1 MRTEAQVTVEEWA
14 GRGDWLDLDMGRIF
28 VIDIPATA
36 PPGSSPEPV
45 LVLHGF
51 PSCSFDW
58 RHVLDA
64 LVDSGRRVVLFD
76 FLGFGLSDKPDRRYS
91 IEMHADTAEAV
102 CAALGL
108 ARVALVTHDMG
119 DSVGGELLARSLDEA
134 RSSSTLEVTRRVLS
148 NGSIYL
154 GLAQLTDGQQ
164 LLLSL
169 DDAKI
174 GPELAGAV
182 GAESFSRG
190 LGLVFS
196 PGHPASAG
204 ELAAQAL
211 LAGTQDGLL
220 LLPRL
225 IRYIE
230 DRRRSESRYTGA
242 IESHPAPLSVIWGVV
257 DPVAKVEMA
266 DRLAERRRDAI
277 VTRLDGVGH
286 YPMIED
292 PAAFG
297 VALAS
302 ALVR

>member
-1 MRTEAQVTVEEWA
+1 MTEAHLAVEEWA
-14 GRGDWLDLDMGRIF
+14 ERGDWLDLDMGRIF
-28 VIDIPATA
+28 VIDVPGTA
-36 PPGSSPEPV
+36 PPESAPDPV

-58 RHVLDA
+58 RRVLDTLA
-64 LVDSGRRVVLFD
+64 EGGRRVVLFD

-91 IEMHADTAEAV
+91 IEVHADTAEAV
-102 CAALGL
+102 CAAVGL
-108 ARVALVTHDMG
+108 ERVALVTHDMG
-119 DSVGGELLARSLDEA
+119 DSVGGELLARSLDEP
-134 RSSSTLEVTRRVLS
+134 RTPSTLEVTRRVVS

-154 GLAQLTDGQQ
+154 ELAQLTDGQQ

-174 GPELAGAV
+174 GPELAEAV
-182 GAESFSRG
+182 GPESFSRG

-196 PGHPASAG
+196 PDHPASAQ
-204 ELAAQAL
+204 ELAAQAQ

-242 IESHPAPLSVIWGVV
+242 IESHPSPLSVIWGII
-257 DPVAKVEMA
+257 DPVARVEMA
-266 DRLAERRRDAI
+266 DRLAERRSDAI

-292 PAAFG
+292 PEAFCA
-297 VALAS
+297 ALAR
-302 ALVR
+302 ALAR

>member
-1 MRTEAQVTVEEWA
+1 MRTDAHGVVEEWTE
-14 GRGDWLDLDMGRIF
+14 RGDWLDLDMGRIF

-36 PPGSSPEPV
+36 PPGSLLDPV

-58 RHVLDA
+58 RQVIDA
-64 LVDSGRRVVLFD
+64 LVGGGRRVVLFD

-91 IEMHADTAEAV
+91 IEVHADTAEAV

-119 DSVGGELLARSLDEA
+119 DSVGGELLARSLDD
-134 RSSSTLEVTRRVLS
+134 SHGSSTIEVTRRVVS

-154 GLAQLTDGQQ
+154 GLAHLTDGQE

-174 GPELAGAV
+174 GPELADAV

-196 PGHPASAG
+196 PAHPASTG

-220 LLPRL
+220 LLPRT

-230 DRRRSESRYTGA
+230 DRRRSEARYTGA

-257 DPVAKVEMA
+257 DPVAKVAMA
-266 DRLAERRRDAI
+266 DRLEERRDDAT
-277 VTRLDGVGH
+277 VTRLDDVGH

-297 VALAS
+297 AALAS
-302 ALVR
+302 ALAH